1 MPFIASRGR
10 VRSNEP
16 DVTININERSK
27 SSFFVALILINLCVS
42 ISAQYLYSCHYFL
55 EKKS

>member
-16 DVTININERSK
+16 DLTININEPSK
-27 SSFFVALILINLCVS
+27 SMFILINYVS
-42 ISAQYLYSCHYFL
+42 VFL
-55 EKKS
+55 HNIYIHLLLS